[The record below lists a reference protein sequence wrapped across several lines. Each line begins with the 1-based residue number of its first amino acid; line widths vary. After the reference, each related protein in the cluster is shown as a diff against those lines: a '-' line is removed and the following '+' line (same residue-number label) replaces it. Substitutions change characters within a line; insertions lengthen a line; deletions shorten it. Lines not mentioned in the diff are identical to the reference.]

1 MTGKD
6 IVPDPADA
14 ERAGQAC
21 RELARLLG
29 LTREVPTDALLRA
42 FADPEQRAL
51 LSRPGQSVADIAA
64 RIEWLSAGAEPAGPP
79 PAGATMTAAVAG
91 FWSWARSGFGMV
103 DADMALG
110 RLAACGGCPC
120 YRPAPRTVLHMLA
133 ATALHVPKDM
143 RVCSHCGCF
152 MEKKARQASAGCP
165 EPDPDRPGLSR
176 WGDPLRPSGTPAVRQ
191 ADV

>member
-6 IVPDPADA
+6 ILPDPADA
-14 ERAGQAC
+14 ERAEQAC

-29 LTREVPTDALLRA
+29 LAHDVPTDALLRA

-64 RIEWLSAGAEPAGPP
+64 RIERLSLAAEPAGPP

-91 FWSWARSGFGMV
+91 FWGWARSGFGIV
-103 DADMALG
+103 DADTAAG
-110 RLAACGGCPC
+110 RLAACGVCPR
-120 YRPAPRTVLHMLA
+120 YRPAPQSMLHMLA
-133 ATALHVPKDM
+133 ATALHLPIDA

-176 WGDPLRPSGTPAVRQ
+176 WGDPLRPPGTAAGRQ
-191 ADV
+191 AAD